1 VNQGSAV
8 PPGYNVMQQRLC
20 QHFQTGAI
28 EALTV
33 AAPCRG
39 AGRRAAA
46 RHLAT
51 ARGGVHRF
59 CRNSS
64 A

>member
-1 VNQGSAV
+1 V
-8 PPGYNVMQQRLC
+8 PA
-20 QHFQTGAI
+20 FQNGAI

-51 ARGGVHRF
+51 ACGVAHRF
-59 CRNSS
+59 CRNRP